1 VRCLTVLNSWTAGT
15 NKITQKVN
23 LPAGDYRLILDM
35 KYECPNQ
42 QDNNGTSITASG
54 NTNHSYTGIKTSS
67 TTDYRYPKENNSWEV
82 MVYDFTLTDKE
93 DVEIS
98 LGFNTTAGV
107 GAANNTL
114 LYIDNVRLLSK
125 NTNIPDGIESVGT
138 DMENVDVYSI
148 SGVRVKTNATTRNAT
163 QGLPKGGYIV
173 NGKKTIVK

>member
-1 VRCLTVLNSWTAGT
+1 
-15 NKITQKVN
+15 
-23 LPAGDYRLILDM
+23 
-35 KYECPNQ
+35 
-42 QDNNGTSITASG
+42 
-54 NTNHSYTGIKTSS
+54 
-67 TTDYRYPKENNSWEV
+67 
-82 MVYDFTLTDKE
+82 MVYDFTLADKE

-148 SGVRVKTNATTRNAT
+148 SGVRVKTNATRRNAT
-163 QGLPKGGYIV
+163 QGLPKGVYIV